1 MVLSQAHAIGQTG
14 IALWAASSAASSIPP
29 ILTTL
34 RGGAATAA
42 IAASPKQQKQT
53 KGTVTK
59 AAVRSTTKSSTG
71 SSGATMGNG
80 KRFQLSPRAGSVAW
94 MALGMAFHYLGYSI
108 ARPITVA
115 LFTSR
120 ATGYPDA
127 PGAFPFAMAFV
138 SPVSLVLLFMYSS
151 VLERYGPRGA
161 LSHST
166 LGCAVAIFLSACGIE
181 VATRTG
187 ATVGGIPVTKFI
199 SGPLFVFRESY
210 VQLLTSQYWS
220 FMASV
225 LTPDQSAK
233 WFAPI
238 AGLTSISS
246 VIGGTAVS
254 LLSGRLNLS
263 GTLACT
269 GIALVVSL
277 LATEMAY
284 SIAEQHGFNPAQHQ
298 KKKKDI
304 AVVTTQK
311 SSKGKGMS
319 TTNNASDGK
328 DGMLSKARKLFARVP
343 VLQALFLE
351 ILASQSLAT
360 LLNVCFVGSVGA
372 TIPDDTLRAGW
383 VGNFYALINF
393 FSMVLQFG
401 VLPLLMQHI
410 EPRALWR
417 MTPLISL
424 AFTTFQAMQ
433 RDPSLYIIAAS
444 LLVMKVLEYS
454 ARRLL
459 DEMVY
464 VPLDFESRF
473 LGKEIIGVFGYR
485 FGKSLISLTLSG
497 LTSLFGQFDLQS
509 LSILSDITALMWAK
523 TAWDLS
529 SKVPTRR
536 EAQASYEQ
544 RTSVENAKTGKGG
557 RRTTQKK

>member
-1 MVLSQAHAIGQTG
+1 MSVPATILTTAAPTVLAQARVVGQG
-14 IALWAASSAASSIPP
+14 GLALWAASAAASSIPP

-34 RGGAATAA
+34 RGGGGGAAAA
-42 IAASPKQQKQT
+42 AAAKIASPT
-53 KGTVTK
+53 SKGSK
-59 AAVRSTTKSSTG
+59 GAVAVQNDRSSKL
-71 SSGATMGNG
+71 
-80 KRFQLSPRAGSVAW
+80 QLSPQARSVAW
-94 MALGMAFHYLGYSI
+94 MALGMACHYLGYSL

-138 SPVSLVLLFMYSS
+138 SPVSLVLLFMYSA
-151 VLERYGPRGA
+151 VLERHGPRGA
-161 LSHST
+161 LSRST
-166 LGCAVAIFLSACGIE
+166 LGCALMIFLSAGGIE
-181 VATRTG
+181 VATQTG
-187 ATVGGIPVTKFI
+187 ASLWGVPATKFI

-225 LTPDQSAK
+225 LTPNQSAR
-233 WFAPI
+233 WFGPI

-246 VIGGTAVS
+246 IVGGTAVS

-277 LATEMAY
+277 LATGMAY
-284 SIAEQHGFNPAQHQ
+284 SIAERHGFSPERHQ
-298 KKKKDI
+298 KEKAAASKK
-304 AVVTTQK
+304 T
-311 SSKGKGMS
+311 SGGKGE
-319 TTNNASDGK
+319 AAPPG
-328 DGMLSKARKLFARVP
+328 GMLAKATKLFARVP
-343 VLQALFLE
+343 VLRALFLE

-372 TIPDDTLRAGW
+372 TIPDDTVRAGW
-383 VGNFYALINF
+383 VGNFYALINV
-393 FSMVLQFG
+393 FSMMLQFG
-401 VLPLLMQHI
+401 VLPLLMHYI
-410 EPRALWR
+410 EPKDLWR
-417 MTPLISL
+417 MTPLVSL
-424 AFTTFQAMQ
+424 AFTTFQAVQ
-433 RDPSLYIIAAS
+433 RNPSLYVIAAS

-454 ARRLL
+454 ARRML

-509 LSILSDITALMWAK
+509 LSVLSDVAAVMWAK

-529 SKVPTRR
+529 SQVPTRG
-536 EAQASYEQ
+536 EAQASYER
-544 RTSVENAKTGKGG
+544 RTSAEDPAKAKKG
-557 RRTTQKK
+557 RAKKLKQQ